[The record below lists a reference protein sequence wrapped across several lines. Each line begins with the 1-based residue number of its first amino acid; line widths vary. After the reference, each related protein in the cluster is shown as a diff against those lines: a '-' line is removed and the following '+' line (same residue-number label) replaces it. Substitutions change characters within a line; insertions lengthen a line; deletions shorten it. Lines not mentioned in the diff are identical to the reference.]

1 MDTYRESLGGRQMIK
16 PFDCTHYAGVLFR
29 VVRILREVRL
39 GQHPLFHNSLI
50 DHIGQFSIGFGNGL
64 LGCSEGAPR
73 WRVDHISLLIKLYE
87 CPDNSIAFPKA
98 LSLVFG

>member
-1 MDTYRESLGGRQMIK
+1 MDAYRESLGSRQMIK
-16 PFDCTHYAGVLFR
+16 LFDCTHYTGVLFR

-39 GQHPLFHNSLI
+39 GQHPLLHNSLV
-50 DHIGQFSIGFGNGL
+50 DHIGQFGICFGYGL
-64 LGCSEGAPR
+64 LGCGEGAPG
-73 WRVDHISLLIKLYE
+73 WRVDHRSLLIKLYE